1 MEGHEGILMASPNT
15 LNLRVKP
22 QFQIRVLV
30 CAFCLRRDAG
40 KTRVGGTLRRSRID
54 GLLYH
59 VEHLPERRQKVL

>member
-1 MEGHEGILMASPNT
+1 MPSPNT

-30 CAFCLRRDAG
+30 CAFCLRRDGEKA
-40 KTRVGGTLRRSRID
+40 RVGGTLQRSRID

-59 VEHLPERRQKVL
+59 VEHLPERRHKPL